1 MTAKNQKPNLRP
13 KIWSAGFLIWVV
25 SGFYLLAMI
34 WLLLAATGTYGTHEP
49 WLASAAAVVTVV
61 YGILMLLLWR
71 NEERRVNQLS
81 R

>member
-1 MTAKNQKPNLRP
+1 MTPKNQKPTLRP
-13 KIWSAGFLIWVV
+13 KISSASFLFWVI

-49 WLASAAAVVTVV
+49 WLASAAAVGTVV

>member
-13 KIWSAGFLIWVV
+13 KIWSVSFLIWVV

-34 WLLLAATGTYGTHEP
+34 WLLLAATGTYGTREP

-71 NEERRVNQLS
+71 NEERRVSQLS